1 MKANEEIEY
10 LKQENEK
17 LKKDYKK
24 LEKWVKVISSWKSF
38 RETTEREKNK
48 PKEDLV

>member
-24 LEKWVKVISSWKSF
+24 LEKWVKVISSWKAF

>member
-1 MKANEEIEY
+1 MDQLEEIEY

-24 LEKWVKVISSWKSF
+24 LEKWVKVISAWKAL
-38 RETTEREKNK
+38 RKDNK
-48 PKEDLV
+48 SKEAIV

>member
-1 MKANEEIEY
+1 MDQLEEIEY

-24 LEKWVKVISSWKSF
+24 LEKWVKVISAWKALG
-38 RETTEREKNK
+38 KDNK
-48 PKEDLV
+48 SKEALV